1 MPSPASLRDRFYQ
14 LVALGSL
21 GAATFHGL
29 SAAGVLVGD
38 GSPTWRHL
46 LFAGIDTLGAWL
58 LLRRPRWLVF
68 PMALLTAQ
76 QFQSHGSRIVTWWN
90 RDRSLDWISIILLI
104 ALSATVALLWRERAD
119 ARATYANPERP

>member
-1 MPSPASLRDRFYQ
+1 
-14 LVALGSL
+14 
-21 GAATFHGL
+21 
-29 SAAGVLVGD
+29 
-38 GSPTWRHL
+38 
-46 LFAGIDTLGAWL
+46 
-58 LLRRPRWLVF
+58 
-68 PMALLTAQ
+68 MALLTAQ